1 MHQVR
6 TQGSND
12 SIEGPKIRGS
22 GARSIQNQQLM
33 FEQQRLGNDGTSTTR
48 QQEFGDGRNEMNKQN
63 HPLSHARHRSRRSQ
77 RGKTWTTCTILMQDL

>member
-1 MHQVR
+1 MKSHEGGGPKDNSRANETSTMHQVR

-33 FEQQRLGNDGTSTTR
+33 FEQQRLRNDGTSAAR
-48 QQEFGDGRNEMNKQN
+48 RQEFSDGRNEINK
-63 HPLSHARHRSRRSQ
+63 
-77 RGKTWTTCTILMQDL
+77 